1 MASEIDGV
9 VESPRTRCAVNGR
22 RDLRKESLKLLD
34 ATALHLEPDLR
45 DQVSLSY
52 PSLGRGFPARQVEN
66 AMPIVGAGLHVPSN
80 VEGTS
85 EIAVTNRTG
94 TTALPLIEKQIQS
107 FRTLAAVF
115 D

>member
-1 MASEIDGV
+1 MESEIDGV
-9 VESPRTRCAVNGR
+9 VEGRRTHCAVNGR
-22 RDLRKESLKLLD
+22 RDFHKESLKLLD
-34 ATALHLEPDLR
+34 ATALHLELNLR

-52 PSLGRGFPARQVEN
+52 SSLGRGFPACQVEN
-66 AMPIVGAGLHVPSN
+66 AMPIVGAGLPVPSN

-85 EIAVTNRTG
+85 EIAVTNWTE
-94 TTALPLIEKQIQS
+94 TTALLLIEKVFQS